1 MRLVD
6 GGNELSKFRRI
17 VPAALLIAC
26 LAQGAGPALAAG
38 DYFVQLASVKSD
50 QSARKEWTR
59 LKNAHS
65 GLFDDLALD
74 VQRADLGDRGI
85 FYRIRVGPF
94 PNRATAQDMCAQI
107 KAAKLGCLVMR
118 DK

>member
-1 MRLVD
+1 M
-6 GGNELSKFRRI
+6 SKLRRI
-17 VPAALLIAC
+17 IPALLIAV
-26 LAQGAGPALAAG
+26 AWGAGPALAAG

-50 QSARKEWTR
+50 QSARQEWTR
-59 LKNAHS
+59 LRKAHPALL
-65 GLFDDLALD
+65 GDLALE

-85 FYRIRVGPF
+85 YYRIRTGPF

-107 KAAKLGCLVMR
+107 KAAKLDCLVVR

>member
-1 MRLVD
+1 LWFVD
-6 GGNELSKFRRI
+6 GGDNEVSKLLRI
-17 VPAALLIAC
+17 IPAALLAGS
-26 LAQGAGPALAAG
+26 LSTGPALAAG

-50 QSARKEWTR
+50 QSARQEWVR
-59 LKNAHS
+59 LQKVHA
-65 GLFDDLALD
+65 GLLDDLTLD

-85 FYRIRVGPF
+85 FFRIRTGPF

-107 KAAKLGCLVMR
+107 KAADLGCLVVR

>member
-1 MRLVD
+1 MDR
-6 GGNELSKFRRI
+6 GNILSKFRRI
-17 VPAALLIAC
+17 VPAALLVAS
-26 LAQGAGPALAAG
+26 LVLGAGPVLAAG

-50 QSARKEWTR
+50 QSARKEWSR
-59 LKNAHS
+59 LKKAHS
-65 GLFDDLALD
+65 ELLDDLTFD

-107 KAAKLGCLVMR
+107 KAAKLGCLVKR

>member
-1 MRLVD
+1 ML
-6 GGNELSKFRRI
+6 RRI
-17 VPAALLIAC
+17 IPAALMVAGL
-26 LAQGAGPALAAG
+26 GSGPALAAG

-50 QSARKEWTR
+50 DSARKEWAR
-59 LKNAHS
+59 LRKGHPVLL
-65 GLFDDLALD
+65 GDLALA

-85 FYRIRVGPF
+85 FYRIRTGPF

-107 KAAKLGCLVMR
+107 KAAKLDCLVTR

>member
-1 MRLVD
+1 M
-6 GGNELSKFRRI
+6 SKIRWI
-17 VPAALLIAC
+17 IPAALLVMG
-26 LAQGAGPALAAG
+26 LGAGPALAG

-50 QSARKEWTR
+50 QSARQEWVR
-59 LKNAHS
+59 LRKGHAE
-65 GLFDDLALD
+65 LFGDLALD

-85 FYRIRVGPF
+85 FYRIRTGPF

-107 KAAKLGCLVMR
+107 KAAKLACLVVR

>member
-1 MRLVD
+1 M
-6 GGNELSKFRRI
+6 SKLRRI
-17 VPAALLIAC
+17 IPAALMVASL
-26 LAQGAGPALAAG
+26 GAGPALAAG

-50 QSARKEWTR
+50 DSARKEWSR
-59 LKNAHS
+59 LQKAHAE
-65 GLFDDLALD
+65 LLADLVLD

-85 FYRIRVGPF
+85 FYRIRTGPF

-107 KAAKLGCLVMR
+107 KAAKLDCLVTR

>member
-1 MRLVD
+1 M
-6 GGNELSKFRRI
+6 SKLLRI
-17 VPAALLIAC
+17 IPAAVIVVTVVVSL
-26 LAQGAGPALAAG
+26 GAGPALAAG

-50 QSARKEWTR
+50 QSAHKEWAR
-59 LKNAHS
+59 LRKIHTE
-65 GLFDDLALD
+65 LLDDLTLD

-85 FYRIRVGPF
+85 FFRIRTGPF

-107 KAAKLGCLVMR
+107 KAADLGCLVVR

>member
-1 MRLVD
+1 V
-6 GGNELSKFRRI
+6 LSKLRRI
-17 VPAALLIAC
+17 IPAVLLCAVAL
-26 LAQGAGPALAAG
+26 GAGAALAAG

-50 QSARKEWTR
+50 QSARQEWTR
-59 LKNAHS
+59 LQKVHPA
-65 GLFDDLALD
+65 LFDDLALD

-85 FYRIRVGPF
+85 FYRIRTGPF

-107 KAAKLGCLVMR
+107 KAAKLDCLVVR

>member
-1 MRLVD
+1 
-6 GGNELSKFRRI
+6 LSKLRRI
-17 VPAALLIAC
+17 ISAVLLAAGLVVGL
-26 LAQGAGPALAAG
+26 GAGPVLAAG

-50 QSARKEWTR
+50 QSAHTEWAR
-59 LKNAHS
+59 LKKAHS
-65 GLFDDLALD
+65 ELFDDLTLD

-107 KAAKLGCLVMR
+107 KAAKLACLVKR

>member
-1 MRLVD
+1 M
-6 GGNELSKFRRI
+6 SKLRRI
-17 VPAALLIAC
+17 IPAALLAAG
-26 LAQGAGPALAAG
+26 LAVGPAGGPALAAG

-50 QSARKEWTR
+50 QGARKEWKR
-59 LKNAHS
+59 LKKAHS
-65 GLFDDLALD
+65 ELFDDLALD

-107 KAAKLGCLVMR
+107 KAAKLACLVKR
-118 DK
+118 D

>member
-1 MRLVD
+1 
-6 GGNELSKFRRI
+6 LSKLRRVI
-17 VPAALLIAC
+17 PAVLLVAG
-26 LAQGAGPALAAG
+26 LGLGPALAAG

-50 QSARKEWTR
+50 EGARKEWLR
-59 LKNAHS
+59 LKKAHPE
-65 GLFDDLALD
+65 LFGDLELA

-85 FYRIRVGPF
+85 FYRIRTGPF

-107 KAAKLGCLVMR
+107 KATKLGCLVVR